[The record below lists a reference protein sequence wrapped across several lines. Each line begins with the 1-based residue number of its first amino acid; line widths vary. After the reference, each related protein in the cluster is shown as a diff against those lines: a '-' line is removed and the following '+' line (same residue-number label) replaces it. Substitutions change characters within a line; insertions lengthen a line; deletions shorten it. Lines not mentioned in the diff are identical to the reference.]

1 MYNFDTYNS
10 LNPNGMDERL
20 IYYNWLANS
29 ATISHVSNAHEMFT
43 NFQLLQKAAVTGVG
57 NTSVQ
62 AEGEGTIELESEIN
76 GQKFI
81 IKLNDVLYIPSNK
94 QNLLSLG
101 RWDKAGGR
109 YIGGQN
115 QLILISKDGENVAKG
130 NKISNN
136 LYKINLKP
144 RNCGLITHPQGYVAV
159 EPAQSW
165 ETWHQQF
172 GHVGYTGLQQM
183 LNKNL
188 VDGFNV
194 DQNRIAKH
202 V

>member
-1 MYNFDTYNS
+1 M
-10 LNPNGMDERL
+10 
-20 IYYNWLANS
+20 
-29 ATISHVSNAHEMFT
+29 
-43 NFQLLQKAAVTGVG
+43 
-57 NTSVQ
+57 
-62 AEGEGTIELESEIN
+62 
-76 GQKFI
+76 
-81 IKLNDVLYIPSNK
+81 
-94 QNLLSLG
+94 LG

-115 QLILISKDGENVAKG
+115 QLILISKDGKNVAKG

-144 RNCGLITHPQGYVAV
+144 GNCGLITHPQSYAAV

-172 GHVGYTGLQQM
+172 GHVSYTGLQQM
-183 LNKNL
+183 LNKSL

-194 DQNRIAKH
+194 DKMTSKPDCRACIESKGSEEPFQKQSKRETVPGELTHIDL
-202 V
+202 